1 MIAVFNKAK
10 GALKSVP
17 EITTINTANKI
28 ATGYLG
34 QKLKRIKHGQGR
46 ARMRKLKIVLI
57 IMFI

>member
-28 ATGYLG
+28 ATGVFG
-34 QKLKRIKHGQGR
+34 PKTKKNKTW
-46 ARMRKLKIVLI
+46 ARKERE
-57 IMFI
+57 